1 MLSFPAR
8 LASWAVTVRMEAV
21 AVEGAV
27 GAVARPGDG
36 ASPAGAAEAA
46 AVAAAVAAAT
56 ETTASDGTRYPHQ
69 VPTSS
74 PPDLYLS
81 ICTGI
86 FKLLRRP
93 GIDSKESIPAAF
105 VACWTGTQ
113 PYYYFIPSPHR
124 LFPKSSTGTV
134 TFL

>member
-1 MLSFPAR
+1 
-8 LASWAVTVRMEAV
+8 
-21 AVEGAV
+21 VEGAA
-27 GAVARPGDG
+27 GGVARPGDG
-36 ASPAGAAEAA
+36 ASPAGAAE
-46 AVAAAVAAAT
+46 AAAVAAAT

-93 GIDSKESIPAAF
+93 GIDSKESIPPAF

-113 PYYYFIPSPHR
+113 PYSYFFLAPIDCSQSPA
-124 LFPKSSTGTV
+124 LEP
-134 TFL
+134 